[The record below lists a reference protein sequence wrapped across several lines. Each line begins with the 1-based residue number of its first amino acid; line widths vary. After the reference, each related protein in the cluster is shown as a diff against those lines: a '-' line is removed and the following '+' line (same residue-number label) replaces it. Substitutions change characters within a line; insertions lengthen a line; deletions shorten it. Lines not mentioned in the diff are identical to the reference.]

1 MSAPARSLV
10 FGCRPAARRPSGAR
24 GAGAGRLFR
33 CGPLQSCE
41 FLCARRQTGDGG
53 IELRARKIART
64 ERSRCRSEPAI
75 CALLRAFAAPKR
87 AAPSI
92 VLREPQVPSLLA
104 WIGIAGLIIVGAC
117 VLAGR
122 SSARHRRLRH
132 AGILLGVCMVGMTVC
147 NGIALWPKL
156 HAGVVIAAATPVRVS
171 PVPMGDALFT
181 LAEGETV
188 KLAAE
193 HEGFTLIRTRSGRSG
208 WVSKANVAPIVP

>member
-1 MSAPARSLV
+1 MSALARTLCLVASLQLGALQALAAPAPAGYSAAGLYNLANSYARAGKPGMAVLNYERARLISPNDPDVEANLQFVRSSAHL
-10 FGCRPAARRPSGAR
+10 PAETQSNFDRV
-24 GAGAGRLFR
+24 AGATS
-33 CGPLQSCE
+33 P
-41 FLCARRQTGDGG
+41 
-53 IELRARKIART
+53 
-64 ERSRCRSEPAI
+64 
-75 CALLRAFAAPKR
+75 
-87 AAPSI
+87 
-92 VLREPQVPSLLA
+92 VLLA
-104 WIGIAGLIIVGAC
+104 WIGVAGLIMLGGC

-132 AGILLGVCMVGMTVC
+132 TGILLGVCMMGATVC

-156 HAGVVIAAATPVRVS
+156 HAGVVIAGATPVRVS

-193 HEGFTLIRTRSGRSG
+193 YEGFTLIRTRSGRSG